1 MDTRLTLH
9 QPAHMPTMIRVRN
22 VPDSLHRK
30 LDARAVEA
38 GMPLSEYVLREL
50 ARLVERPTRG
60 DVLAR
65 IRSRAPV
72 ELSTPADVW
81 IREARDGR

>member
-1 MDTRLTLH
+1 
-9 QPAHMPTMIRVRN
+9 
-22 VPDSLHRK
+22 
-30 LDARAVEA
+30 
-38 GMPLSEYVLREL
+38 MPLSEYVLREL

-65 IRSRAPV
+65 IRSRASV
-72 ELSTPADVW
+72 ELSTPAAVW